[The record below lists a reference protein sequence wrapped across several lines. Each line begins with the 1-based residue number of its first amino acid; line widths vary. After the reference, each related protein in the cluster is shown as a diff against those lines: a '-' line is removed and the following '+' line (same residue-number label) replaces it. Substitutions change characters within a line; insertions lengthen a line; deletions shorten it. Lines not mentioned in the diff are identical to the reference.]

1 MKYIKAAFFLLCL
14 FTLISCKP
22 LLLPIPNIETEKES
36 NSQSK
41 TTDAP
46 VGFEASQGLKQKIE
60 LTWQK
65 NPKAKCYYIYGAET
79 PYGEF
84 IQVGETGE
92 NTASIVFQVPAG
104 TDTYYRICSVFYDG
118 TRSRLS
124 AIVRGTSLANPLISS
139 IEPADDADTSAT
151 VYWWMNNADKST
163 YAEKLRYTVHCY
175 AKTSGIE
182 TALVT
187 VDGSSAEETKAVFN
201 NLQPHTEYFFTVE
214 ACTID
219 FQNDTEI
226 SDRMD
231 TETARR
237 LRPDA
242 PENLSITQGTEQTK
256 INVRFSLPALTDVA
270 QGGNTF
276 KKHPLYFKIFR
287 KVANTNEDFIPI
299 KDKLRPKPLTS
310 YAVPDKPTL
319 EELLNAYI
327 PDAVLEWVD
336 DGDEDTQKDVVR
348 GVQYEYRVQAYVDGA
363 KREISSNLSCAQAV
377 GWARAVP
384 VLKVKDFYEENSD
397 KTAFTKAS
405 FKFDLSWDSLGKET
419 DYAFVLSEIRY
430 KFPDDNGGNSDTTG
444 TEQLKRIFTSQ
455 TELNSFVHTIDISPD
470 DDSAVRGYYSY
481 NLYFVPSDYSVQEIP
496 SEPTEKLTSGQKFFV
511 TRNHDIPDKADFNF
525 TLQDGFKDKV
535 ELSWKYDETCTYN
548 LIYYPT
554 GNPAGIQPIIDL
566 SSAITPSTQNG
577 EKVTY
582 THRVASGMSYDYI
595 LRAKKG
601 VEVESEPLSAQA
613 LGTPKPN
620 FDEQNADY
628 DSVTV
633 TWKAVQ
639 KADSY
644 RLTFTDTYNQT
655 VICEG
660 STSIEALTVKKDSPE
675 APYTVDK
682 PAVADLSYND
692 SDKTFTCTLKKPK
705 GYDDAKISGTDIQ
718 ASVTARNDST
728 SDEITTPITARTLG
742 PALAAVQATDAS
754 DNSKI
759 IVTWKAVAG
768 AKGYIVKRVC
778 KDFDGTSKINIYV
791 IDGKNGS
798 VTADS
803 SETTTERVSVNP
815 TFQPGVIR
823 MEDKYAPVPAE
834 NVSTWHACQEKIGW
848 GVEYVYTVFP
858 VKNVQDGFDKDTD
871 TLKEITYTNV
881 VGDSGSALGYGYK
894 IKASKAESP
903 DSIEITWEKPFLGVN
918 AAMEPTLWKRETGT
932 AAAWEP
938 VSVPVDASGTKFV
951 FKPRDTNGERFKAFD
966 FIVSYKRFNAAPLQS
981 FVARTEELKDPIV
994 SDKEALNK
1002 GYLFSVRFKAENQPE
1017 NGQIGFNE
1025 RLSWELYNNTAE
1037 RAAGP
1042 VSKYKILIKN
1052 NDYGADWQEIAQAD
1066 PLSGAITL
1074 TAEKSDWAVDREKKE
1089 NALIVKPRMTSG
1101 AHSGLLQVLRDYRHF
1116 AKLEVSRTNS
1126 KGETIYASFS
1136 DNEANCY
1143 TYRQI
1148 SDKELALMATM
1159 ALTHG
1164 LKTQLPKRS
1173 SWHTL
1178 QNTNTNPAIYTDWKA
1193 FVWKFTYKDY
1203 KLFLVSVDGLLVA
1216 ATKAA
1221 HQYPRYYGSMWS
1233 GWDPKPQNNK
1243 ITITGPTDA
1252 PVEIKNA
1259 YSGILTISALAQ
1271 NGSGKLTITRNEKE
1285 STHLGNITPL
1295 IFEDHSGY
1303 PTYNDWTTS
1312 EGWK

>member
-163 YAEKLRYTVHCY
+163 YAEKLRYTVRCY

-242 PENLSITQGTEQTK
+242 PENLSITQGTEKTK

-577 EKVTY
+577 ATVTY

-601 VEVESEPLSAQA
+601 VEVESEPLSAQT
-613 LGTPKPN
+613 LGTPKAN

-644 RLTFTDTYNQT
+644 RLTFTDTHNQT

-660 STSIEALTVKKDSPE
+660 STSINALTITKESDGT
-675 APYTVDK
+675 YTVDK
-682 PAVADLSYND
+682 PAIADLSYND

-718 ASVTARNDST
+718 ASVTARNAST
-728 SDEITTPITARTLG
+728 SDEITTPITVRTLG
-742 PALAAVQATDAS
+742 PALTAVQATDAS

-778 KDFDGTSKINIYV
+778 KDFDGTSKTNIYV

-815 TFQPGVIR
+815 TFQPGQIR

-932 AAAWEP
+932 AAA
-938 VSVPVDASGTKFV
+938 
-951 FKPRDTNGERFKAFD
+951 
-966 FIVSYKRFNAAPLQS
+966 
-981 FVARTEELKDPIV
+981 
-994 SDKEALNK
+994 
-1002 GYLFSVRFKAENQPE
+1002 
-1017 NGQIGFNE
+1017 
-1025 RLSWELYNNTAE
+1025 
-1037 RAAGP
+1037 
-1042 VSKYKILIKN
+1042 
-1052 NDYGADWQEIAQAD
+1052 
-1066 PLSGAITL
+1066 
-1074 TAEKSDWAVDREKKE
+1074 
-1089 NALIVKPRMTSG
+1089 
-1101 AHSGLLQVLRDYRHF
+1101 
-1116 AKLEVSRTNS
+1116 
-1126 KGETIYASFS
+1126 
-1136 DNEANCY
+1136 
-1143 TYRQI
+1143 
-1148 SDKELALMATM
+1148 
-1159 ALTHG
+1159 
-1164 LKTQLPKRS
+1164 
-1173 SWHTL
+1173 
-1178 QNTNTNPAIYTDWKA
+1178 
-1193 FVWKFTYKDY
+1193 
-1203 KLFLVSVDGLLVA
+1203 
-1216 ATKAA
+1216 
-1221 HQYPRYYGSMWS
+1221 
-1233 GWDPKPQNNK
+1233 
-1243 ITITGPTDA
+1243 
-1252 PVEIKNA
+1252 
-1259 YSGILTISALAQ
+1259 
-1271 NGSGKLTITRNEKE
+1271 
-1285 STHLGNITPL
+1285 
-1295 IFEDHSGY
+1295 
-1303 PTYNDWTTS
+1303 
-1312 EGWK
+1312 